1 MRTAYRVLAYL
12 LAAEVVIQA
21 AAIAYAMF
29 GLGAWI
35 ESGGVMDKAAVE
47 SESSDFAGVGGF
59 MLHGIN
65 GEMIVPLLALILLI
79 VSFFT
84 GVKGAAKW
92 AGIVVGV
99 VVLQILLG
107 VFGHGIPALG
117 ILHGLGALALFVVAV
132 IAARLPGGS
141 VAAPK
146 VGVSERADV
155 G

>member
-1 MRTAYRVLAYL
+1 MRTAYRVVAYL
-12 LAAEVVIQA
+12 IAAEVVIQA
-21 AAIAYAMF
+21 AAIAYALF

-35 ESGGVMDKAAVE
+35 QGGGVLDKAAME
-47 SESSDFAGVGGF
+47 SQSSDFSGAGGF
-59 MLHGIN
+59 ALHGIN
-65 GEMIVPLLALILLI
+65 GEMIVPLLALVLLV

-84 GVKGAAKW
+84 GVRGAAKW

-107 VFGHGIPALG
+107 VFGDGLPFLG
-117 ILHGLGALALFVVAV
+117 ILHGANALVLFVVAV
-132 IAARLPGGS
+132 IAARLTAGAVSAG
-141 VAAPK
+141 K